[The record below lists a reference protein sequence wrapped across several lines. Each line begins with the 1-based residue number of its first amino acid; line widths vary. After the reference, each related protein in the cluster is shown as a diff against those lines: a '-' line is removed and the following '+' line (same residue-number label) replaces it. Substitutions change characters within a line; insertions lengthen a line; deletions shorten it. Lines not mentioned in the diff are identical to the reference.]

1 MDWNWKLKKNAAL
14 WKKSCAYEHYFQPIP
29 TNIPFVNSDIFSEA
43 CNRQRLHE
51 IIASIS
57 LGPGSILEKFWLT
70 EYPVISTLRWL
81 TSGER
86 ICGVFIRE
94 PNPSEELKIMMAFI
108 AGAYAPAHMNIFLNP
123 AYEDQS
129 HHFLDYIMNSKVNIF
144 KICEVV
150 NSLIRPYFVLLFYH
164 MVPLLLWSRITN
176 SGFDSK
182 KDNISNL

>member
-1 MDWNWKLKKNAAL
+1 MDGKVKWDAPKGPIGTAIKAL
-14 WKKSCAYEHYFQPIP
+14 NDNLEAPIVDFQPIP
-29 TNIPFVNSDIFSEA
+29 TNIPFVNSEIFSEA

-51 IIASIS
+51 ILASIS
-57 LGPGSILEKFWLT
+57 IGPGNILEKFWLT

-94 PNPSEELKIMMAFI
+94 PNPSEELKILMAFI
-108 AGAYAPAHMNIFLNP
+108 AFAYAPAHMNIFLNP

-144 KICEVV
+144 RLCAGA
-150 NSLIRPYFVLLFYH
+150 NSCIRPYFLLVFF
-164 MVPLLLWSRITN
+164 SI
-176 SGFDSK
+176 GF
-182 KDNISNL
+182 NF